1 MYRDMKAYAYA
12 RVSTPQQSLELQI
25 SEIKKY
31 CEYRKIELVGI
42 FQDVSSGKDIDRA
55 EFKKMI
61 ELLQDNPLDVGA
73 IVVWK
78 LDRIGRSLRDLIN
91 VSDFLKRKELGLI
104 SITNSIDT
112 TTKEGRL
119 FFYMMGSI
127 AEYERELIMERME
140 AGRIRS
146 IADGKKMG
154 RPTKKV
160 NIAEAQRLISIGV
173 SKSLVA
179 RQLKISR
186 TTMLRLL
193 KEKVEKT
200 SQL

>member
-1 MYRDMKAYAYA
+1 MKAYAYA